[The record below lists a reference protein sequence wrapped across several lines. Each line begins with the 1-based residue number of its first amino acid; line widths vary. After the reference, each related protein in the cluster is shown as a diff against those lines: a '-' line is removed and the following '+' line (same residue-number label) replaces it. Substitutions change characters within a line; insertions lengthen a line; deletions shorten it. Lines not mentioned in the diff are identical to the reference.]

1 MMRSAFL
8 AGKTSSRM
16 PLQDETA
23 PLEMLVVLFAN
34 GAPGRIRT
42 CGPKLRRLVLY
53 PTELRARDRLQ
64 IARNVRQR
72 NLLLTTR

>member
-1 MMRSAFL
+1 MRQNQHIKPVRIFI
-8 AGKTSSRM
+8 
-16 PLQDETA
+16 PH
-23 PLEMLVVLFAN
+23 

-53 PTELRARDRLQ
+53 PTELRARDELH
-64 IARNVRQR
+64 IARNARQR